1 MAKGKKQKDPF
12 EFPKMDIPQIEIPKI
27 VIPEIKSIDIE
38 GMRGEKTK
46 AAPSKKKRR
55 PIDKNTRDAVWIK
68 YMGNKVEG
76 KCYCCGIRTIHI
88 TDFQVGHNKAV
99 AKEGKDNI
107 SNLRP
112 ICGPCNRGMRTMSIE
127 QYKAKYFGKKP
138 ETKPKKKKTAKK

>member
-1 MAKGKKQKDPF
+1 MAKGKKQEDPF
-12 EFPKMDIPQIEIPKI
+12 GLPKIEIPRI
-27 VIPEIKSIDIE
+27 EIPRIEIPEIKPIDMGDIW
-38 GMRGEKTK
+38 GEKPK
-46 AAPSKKKRR
+46 PKPSKKKRR

-112 ICGPCNRGMRTMSIE
+112 ICGPCNRGMGTMSIE
-127 QYKAKYFGKKP
+127 QYKAKYFGKKLG
-138 ETKPKKKKTAKK
+138 TKRKKTEK